1 MKTVLRG
8 EGDVWR
14 RGGRRAKLDCGA
26 GLRRVF
32 LEISS
37 YLPVEISR
45 GTVKWPSGGA
55 EFYGGE

>member
-1 MKTVLRG
+1 M
-8 EGDVWR
+8 
-14 RGGRRAKLDCGA
+14 
-26 GLRRVF
+26 F

-45 GTVKWPSGGA
+45 ATVKWASGGA